1 MCGQFDLDRLE
12 GHVAVLVD
20 RDGRSLNISVSQ
32 LPKGAREGDRLIF
45 DGKTFSRDD
54 KATKAAL
61 TEARN
66 LLEKITKQ

>member
-32 LPKGAREGDRLIF
+32 LPKDIREGDVLSY
-45 DGKTFSRDD
+45 DGKTFIRDE
-54 KATKAAL
+54 KAKKAAL
-61 TEARN
+61 QEARN
-66 LLEKITKQ
+66 ILDKITKQ